1 MRPVLI
7 LILLLALALPRAALA
22 ERTLVIQSFD
32 ADVRV
37 LENGHIEVTETIRP
51 RFSGTWNGIYRSIPV
66 QYRTPQGLNYTLLLD
81 VESVTDDQGR
91 ALRYE
96 SSRERHY
103 RKLKI
108 WIPEAT
114 DTTSTV
120 VLRYRVRNGLKFF
133 EEHDEL
139 YWNVTGDEWEVPIE
153 AAAAQVYLP
162 PGVSGVRA
170 VAFTGG
176 YGSNEQAATIETTP
190 TEVRVRTVRGLS
202 FREGLTVAVAW
213 NAGLIPRPGPAAQ
226 AASFLRSN
234 WVMLIPLIAL
244 GVMWRLWYVRGR
256 DPRLRP
262 LVPQYAPP
270 DGMTPAEL
278 GTLVDNSPDMRD
290 ITATLVDLAVRG
302 YVLIEENKTD
312 KLLGL
317 LSDTDYVFTLRKNP
331 AENELFPHERRLL
344 RAMFGRDPKT
354 ESKVKMSA
362 LKNRFYK
369 HLPDIRKHIFDR
381 LITSKYYLRRP
392 DKVKNGSLIAGAVIG
407 GFVALAGAFV
417 NLSMGMAGG
426 SAVVAGVLTA
436 AVICGFGLVMPVRT
450 AHGAQVLEHALG
462 FEEFLDRV
470 ESDRFDRLVKTPE
483 LFEKYLPFAMALG
496 VDENWAKAFEDIYR
510 QPPEWYRGGEL
521 SGFRINAFTQS
532 LGRMSTQAATV
543 MAASPRGSGGS
554 GFSGGGRSGG
564 GFGGGGF

>member
-1 MRPVLI
+1 MRLLLV
-7 LILLLALALPRAALA
+7 LLLALAAPRAALA
-22 ERTLVIQSFD
+22 QRTLVIESFS

-66 QYRTPQGLNYTLLLD
+66 QYHTPQSLNYTLLLD
-81 VESVTDDQGR
+81 IESVTDDEGR

-108 WIPEAT
+108 WVPEAT
-114 DTTSTV
+114 DTTRTV

-133 EEHDEL
+133 DEHDEL

-153 AAAAQVYLP
+153 AAAAQVHLP
-162 PGVSGVRA
+162 AGVSGVRA

-176 YGSNEQAATIETTP
+176 YGSNEQAATIETSP
-190 TEVRVRTVRGLS
+190 TEVQVRTVRRLN

-213 NAGLIPRPGPAAQ
+213 NAGLIPRPGPAART
-226 AASFLRSN
+226 ASFLRSN
-234 WVMLIPLIAL
+234 WAMFLPLLAL
-244 GVMWRLWYVRGR
+244 GVMGRLWYTRGR

-262 LVPQYAPP
+262 IVPQYAPP

-302 YVLIEENKTD
+302 YVFIEEEKKGAN
-312 KLLGL
+312 
-317 LSDTDYVFTLRKNP
+317 YVFTLRKIP
-331 AENELFPHERRLL
+331 AEKELLPHERRLL
-344 RAMFGRDPKT
+344 RAIFGRDPKIG
-354 ESKVKMSA
+354 SKVKMSA

-369 HLPDIRKHIFDR
+369 HVPDIRNQIFAR
-381 LITSKYYLRRP
+381 LITSGHYRGRP
-392 DKVKNGSLIAGAVIG
+392 DKVKNAYLIGGAVIG
-407 GFVALAGAFV
+407 GLVAWAASFLNV
-417 NLSMGMAGG
+417 SMGMSVASGFAAGI
-426 SAVVAGVLTA
+426 LTA
-436 AVICGFGLVMPVRT
+436 AVICGFALLMPVRT
-450 AHGAQVLEHALG
+450 AQGARALEHARG

-470 ESDRFDRLVKTPE
+470 ESDRFDRMVKTPE
-483 LFEKYLPFAMALG
+483 LFEKYLPYAMALG
-496 VDENWAKAFEDIYR
+496 VDENWANAFDDINS

-521 SGFRINAFTQS
+521 SGFRLNAFTQS

-564 GFGGGGF
+564 GFGGGGGGGF